1 MELISF
7 KYRMGFFLF
16 DLMTFCLKRNCIDS
30 KLRISIKN
38 ETRKKQCIN
47 IIYVK
52 IFAGKR
58 SKSVCVEVKS
68 YLYR

>member
-1 MELISF
+1 MGEERGKEMELISF

-38 ETRKKQCIN
+38 ET
-47 IIYVK
+47 
-52 IFAGKR
+52 KR
-58 SKSVCVEVKS
+58 EKNNA
-68 YLYR
+68 